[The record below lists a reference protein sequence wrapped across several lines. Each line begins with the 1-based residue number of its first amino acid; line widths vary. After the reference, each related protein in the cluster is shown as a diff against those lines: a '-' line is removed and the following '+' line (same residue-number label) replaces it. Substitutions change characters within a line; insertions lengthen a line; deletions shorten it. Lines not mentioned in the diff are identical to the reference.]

1 MSIFKMGGHFF
12 KGSVPQFYISVA
24 SVQNAIT
31 FRKPVLS
38 LHRSPERYRSQ
49 QARGLSRSVTVS
61 LESLMPWAY
70 NLELKPGLA
79 SGCVHEVNS
88 LNCGQTAL
96 FH

>member
-1 MSIFKMGGHFF
+1 MGVHF

-49 QARGLSRSVTVS
+49 QARGLSRSVTVI
-61 LESLMPWAY
+61 LVTV
-70 NLELKPGLA
+70 LKVLCPGRI
-79 SGCVHEVNS
+79 
-88 LNCGQTAL
+88 T
-96 FH
+96 